1 MDGKQPLEVVF
12 FKTDHGNQPVKEFLK
27 ERSKEDKRV
36 IGSDLYKV
44 QMGFPM
50 GEPLV
55 KPVKTVT
62 GVWEVRSTIPDG
74 ICRVFFT
81 VARGKMVLIHAIIK
95 KTQKIPPN
103 ELKTVK
109 ARLKDFN
116 DRLTGQQK
124 GKEHPTRPQGRSFKE
139 K

>member
-1 MDGKQPLEVVF
+1 MDMGREKPLEVVF
-12 FKTDHGNQPVKEFLK
+12 YQTSQGNQPVKEFLGD
-27 ERSKEDKRV
+27 RSKEDKRV
-36 IGSDLYKV
+36 IGSDIYKV

-55 KPVKTVT
+55 KPVRTLT
-62 GVWEVRSTIPDG
+62 GVWEVRSTLPDG

-81 VARGKMVLIHAIIK
+81 VTGGKMVLIHAIIK
-95 KTQKIPPN
+95 KTQKTPPN

-116 DRLTGQQK
+116 DRLMTQQRPK
-124 GKEHPTRPQGRSFKE
+124 KSKEN
-139 K
+139 

>member
-1 MDGKQPLEVVF
+1 MDRKKPLEVVF
-12 FKTDHGNQPVKEFLK
+12 YKTEQGNQPVKEFLK
-27 ERSKEDKRV
+27 ERPKEDKRV
-36 IGSDLYKV
+36 IGSDIYKV

-62 GVWEVRSTIPDG
+62 GIWEVRSTMPDG

-81 VARGKMVLIHAIIK
+81 VAEGKMVLIHGIIK
-95 KTQKIPPN
+95 KTQKTPPN
-103 ELKTVK
+103 ELKTAK

-116 DRLTGQQK
+116 DRLMAQK
-124 GKEHPTRPQGRSFKE
+124 KSKKDKE

>member
-1 MDGKQPLEVVF
+1 MVRKKPLKVVF
-12 FKTDHGNQPVKEFLK
+12 YQTDQGNQPVKEFLK
-27 ERSKEDKRV
+27 ERPKEDKRV
-36 IGSDLYKV
+36 IGSDIYKV

-81 VARGKMVLIHAIIK
+81 VAGGKMVLIHAIIK
-95 KTQKIPPN
+95 KTQKTPPN

-116 DRLTGQQK
+116 DRLMAQQKPKK
-124 GKEHPTRPQGRSFKE
+124 GKEK
-139 K
+139 

>member
-1 MDGKQPLEVVF
+1 VYLGREKPLEVVF
-12 FKTDHGNQPVKEFLK
+12 YKTGQGNQPVKEFLR
-27 ERSKEDKRV
+27 ERPKEDKRV
-36 IGSDLYKV
+36 IGSDIYKV

-55 KPVKTVT
+55 KPIKTLT
-62 GVWEVRSTIPDG
+62 GVWEVRSTLPDG

-81 VARGKMVLIHAIIK
+81 VTSEPSSGGKMVLLHAIIK
-95 KTQKIPPN
+95 KTQKTPPN
-103 ELKTVK
+103 ELKTIN

-116 DRLTGQQK
+116 KRLM
-124 GKEHPTRPQGRSFKE
+124 EE